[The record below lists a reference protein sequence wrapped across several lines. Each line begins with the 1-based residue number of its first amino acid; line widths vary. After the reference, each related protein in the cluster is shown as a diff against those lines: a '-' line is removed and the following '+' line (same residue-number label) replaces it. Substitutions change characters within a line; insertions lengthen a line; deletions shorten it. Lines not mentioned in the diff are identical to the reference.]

1 MFLIA
6 VSLCRSSR
14 CLTQMLYTVK
24 SSSRCVANLEFGT
37 PSRGTLGAEQR
48 LEPGLINP
56 SEAILFFTNFRTDA
70 SVIRSFFILRALVVN
85 QI

>member
-1 MFLIA
+1 
-6 VSLCRSSR
+6 
-14 CLTQMLYTVK
+14 MLYTVK
-24 SSSRCVANLEFGT
+24 SLSRCVANLEFGT